1 MTVFFPLLASEG
13 GFGINLN
20 LLETNLINLV
30 IVIGVLYWFLKGFL
44 GGMLQRRRE
53 SILRDLEDAEKRLKT
68 ATNDLAKAQQ
78 ELSAAQQKADQI
90 RVDGT
95 ARGKAIRLD
104 GEKRTIQAM
113 AALKQDALADLNAE
127 GARLTEQLRR
137 QAALAAID
145 QAMTELPNRLDSKAQ
160 AQLIDS
166 SINNLGNS

>member
-53 SILRDLEDAEKRLKT
+53 TILRDLEDAENRLKT
-68 ATNDLAKAQQ
+68 ATSELANAQQ
-78 ELSAAQQKADQI
+78 ELSAAQQKADKI
-90 RVDGT
+90 RVDGI
-95 ARGKAIRLD
+95 ARAKAIRLD

-145 QAMTELPNRLDSKAQ
+145 QAMTELPKRFDSKAQ
-160 AQLIDS
+160 GQLIDS
-166 SINNLGNS
+166 SIKNLGNS

>member
-1 MTVFFPLLASEG
+1 MTVFFPLIASEG

-20 LLETNLINLV
+20 LFETNLINLV
-30 IVIGVLYWFLKGFL
+30 IVIGILYWFLKGFL
-44 GGMLQRRRE
+44 GGMLQSRRE
-53 SILRDLEDAEKRLKT
+53 TILRDLNDAESRLKT
-68 ATNDLAKAQQ
+68 ATAELAKAQQ
-78 ELSAAQQKADQI
+78 ELSVAQQKADKI

-95 ARGKAIRLD
+95 ACAQAIRLD

-145 QAMTELPNRLDSKAQ
+145 QAMTELPKRLDSKAQ
-160 AQLIDS
+160 ERLINS
-166 SINNLGNS
+166 SIKNLGDS